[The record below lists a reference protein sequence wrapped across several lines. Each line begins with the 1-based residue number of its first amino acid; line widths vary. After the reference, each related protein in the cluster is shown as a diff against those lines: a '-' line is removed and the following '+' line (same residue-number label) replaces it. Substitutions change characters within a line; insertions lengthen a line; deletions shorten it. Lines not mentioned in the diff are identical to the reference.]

1 MITRRI
7 QHVAE
12 GIAYRLPL
20 VLAKR
25 KLAPAIARYVL
36 TEVKGLP
43 LLVAPLD
50 AQRLERLE
58 QYISEDLLRQITAET
73 GYPVFLASKGM
84 GYVFVLGQLPRLPK
98 RVEFPLDA
106 PMNLVSVG
114 EGISG
119 PISLRWQ
126 DLGHVLVAGQTG
138 SGKSVFLRLL
148 VYQALRDGMSLLL
161 SDLDQATFPM
171 LAGHQQLLAD
181 IASTPESGVL
191 LVQHALAECDRRA
204 ELFQKVT
211 GFPDTLEEYNRL
223 AVQSGQSVL
232 PRVLVVLDEFSALA
246 SSAPQIRQQIAALGW
261 RGRKFGVQVVF
272 AAQEFTKEIV
282 GPIREQVNTAVCFR
296 VRSGEMAKRVH
307 CAGAESISPQR
318 PGLALTDR
326 WGMVQTYFVDKSLL
340 GEVRPALREEEIEIV
355 RKAGEGGQVSIPKLV
370 GWGWSEWRARK
381 LLDEW
386 EQRGWVVRE
395 GTNRKITPNLREIAS
410 NPQAPQTASNLSNL
424 SSNPSNRSNNNAEI
438 LADKE

>member
-25 KLAPAIARYVL
+25 KLAPAIARYALV
-36 TEVKGLP
+36 EVRGLP

-50 AQRLERLE
+50 TQRVERLE
-58 QYISEDLLRQITAET
+58 QYASDDLLRQIAAEV

-84 GYVFVLGQLPRLPK
+84 GYVFVLGHLPRLPK

-106 PMNLVSVG
+106 PMNLVSIG

-119 PISLRWQ
+119 AISLRWQ

-148 VYQALRDGMSLLL
+148 VYQALRDGMRLLL

-181 IASTPESGVL
+181 IATTPQAGVL
-191 LVQHALAECDRRA
+191 LVQQALAECDRRA
-204 ELFQKVT
+204 ELFRKVN
-211 GFPDTLEEYNRL
+211 GFPDTLEEYNRIT
-223 AVQSGQSVL
+223 VQEGHERL

-246 SSAPQIRQQIAALGW
+246 VSAPEIRQQIAQLGW

-272 AAQEFTKEIV
+272 AAQEFTKDIV
-282 GPIREQVNTAVCFR
+282 GPLREQVNTAVCFR
-296 VRSGEMAKRVH
+296 VRSAEMAKRVH

-318 PGLALTDR
+318 PGLAVTDR
-326 WGMVQTYFVDKSLL
+326 WGLVQTYFIDKALL
-340 GEVRPALREEEIEIV
+340 GEVRPVLSDEEIEVV
-355 RKAGEGGQVSIPKLV
+355 RRAGEGGQVSIPKLV

-395 GTNRKITPNLREIAS
+395 GTNRRIAPKLWETLSTPQ
-410 NPQAPQTASNLSNL
+410 PPQTASNPSKPSSNL
-424 SSNPSNRSNNNAEI
+424 SNGSAYAEI
-438 LADKE
+438 HPDER